1 MEFPAGGADIT
12 VSEKRSVKG
21 MEVIELPIE
30 VLKEAPWNVNQ
41 IDEAMLQRLRT
52 SIGKYGLVQNLVVRQ
67 ITDGYEVLSGNH
79 RLRLLRELDIKQVPC
94 VVVEVDDAHARLLA
108 QALNHIHGDDDL
120 GLRAELIREVLR
132 VLPEKEVLAVLPE
145 TPDSLNGMASL
156 GQETMAGYLQNWEK
170 ARAVR
175 LRNLIFKLT
184 QEQLQSVEMAIDHI
198 LSEAKRHQGISPNAR
213 GTALYLICKSFL
225 DRENKNDS

>member
-1 MEFPAGGADIT
+1 
-12 VSEKRSVKG
+12 

-30 VLKEAPWNVNQ
+30 VLKEASWNVNQ
-41 IDEAMLQRLRT
+41 VDEAMMQKLRT
-52 SIGKYGLVQNLVVRQ
+52 SLRKYGLVQNLVVRKVS
-67 ITDGYEVLSGNH
+67 DGYEVLNGNH

-94 VVVEVDDAHARLLA
+94 VVVDVDDAHARLLA
-108 QALNHIHGDDDL
+108 QALNHLHGDDDL

-145 TPDSLNGMASL
+145 TTDSLSGMASM
-156 GQETMAGYLQNWEK
+156 GQETIATFLQNWEK

-175 LRNLIFKLT
+175 LRNLILKVT
-184 QEQLQSVEMAIDHI
+184 EEQLQSVEKAIEQV
-198 LSEAKRHQGISPNAR
+198 LPEARRHQGISPNAR

-225 DRENKNDS
+225 DRENKHDN